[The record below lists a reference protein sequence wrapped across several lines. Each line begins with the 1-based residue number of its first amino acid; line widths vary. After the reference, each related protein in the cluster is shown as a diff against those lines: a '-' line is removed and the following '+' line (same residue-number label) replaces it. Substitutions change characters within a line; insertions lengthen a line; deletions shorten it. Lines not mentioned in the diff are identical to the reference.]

1 MIAEQQ
7 ETRIGT
13 DQAMNSRWLTAI
25 VTLPLP
31 VVVLIPTV
39 LLFAFRGSRWAHSLL
54 SLADLSLWLAAVV
67 GALGLTLAIWSVSV
81 FGRHA
86 EGTPAPWDPPTRFIA
101 RGPYRYIRNPMILGV
116 ICILLAESLILRSW
130 PLLGWFLLF
139 TIGNMLYIPLV
150 EEKGLARR
158 FGETYL
164 EYKQNVP
171 RWLPR
176 RTDR

>member
-1 MIAEQQ
+1 
-7 ETRIGT
+7 
-13 DQAMNSRWLTAI
+13 MNSRWLTAI

-31 VVVLIPTV
+31 VVVLIPSG
-39 LLFAFRGSRWAHSLL
+39 LLLAFRGSRWTHSLL
-54 SLADLSLWLAAVV
+54 SLSDLSLWLAVVV

-81 FGRHA
+81 FGRYA

-116 ICILLAESLILRSW
+116 ICILLAEGLILRSW

-139 TIGNMLYIPLV
+139 TVGNMLYIPLV
-150 EEKGLARR
+150 EEKGLVRR

-176 RTDR
+176 WTDR